1 MINIIMDNSQSRI
14 LGLDKT
20 ALYKLRTT
28 VCYFN
33 MSLYIRTKNSHAA
46 RVFLIDENG
55 FFPTGLM
62 ARVRDF
68 LKSKQLMYQV
78 IDNRVVPTS
87 KLLKLVNMLE
97 EPPMYDEQKECVKL
111 FLENPSGTGEMPT
124 GIGKSR
130 VIKETILRRARP
142 TLVITPSSNLKQQ
155 MFSYLLESFGPK
167 FVGILDKH
175 NPKPISVTNYH
186 AIESI
191 DPRVFDVFESLI
203 FDEYHNF
210 SNNTARGV
218 DTTHFKNIY
227 YKHGLTATNFKNDEN
242 SQIMLECILSQ
253 NLYSVSTLE
262 AINKKYIVP
271 IVPVFFNLK
280 NKDLVATGH
289 YGSDVRTFIDTN
301 EERNA
306 IAIDTALRM
315 KAMKVP
321 TLVLVEHVAHGRLLA
336 DSLPGFVFLNGQDES
351 AEYNMAMIKKF
362 NAGEIEGLVGTSVIG
377 EGVDTKACGAI
388 INCSGGKARSELL
401 QKVGR
406 AIRKFPGKVVGYYF
420 DFYDNRQKHL
430 VSHSKQR
437 IEIIESTYGVKIKMV
452 G

>member
-1 MINIIMDNSQSRI
+1 MINIILDNSQSRI
-14 LGLDKT
+14 LGLDKPT
-20 ALYKLRTT
+20 LYKLRIT

-33 MSLYIRTKNSHAA
+33 MSLYIRTKNSHAS

-68 LKSKQLMYQV
+68 LQTKQLMHQV

-87 KLLKLVNMLE
+87 KLLKLENLLV

-111 FLENPSGTGEMPT
+111 FLSNPSGTGEMPT
-124 GIGKSR
+124 GIGKTR
-130 VIKETILRRARP
+130 VIKEVILRRSRP
-142 TLVITPSSNLKQQ
+142 TLVITPSSNLKHQ
-155 MFSYLLESFGPK
+155 MNNYLIESFGSK
-167 FVGILDKH
+167 FVSILDPK

-186 AIESI
+186 SIANI
-191 DPRVFDVFESLI
+191 DPRVFDFFEALI

-210 SNNTARGV
+210 SNNTAREI
-218 DTTHFKNIY
+218 DTSHFKNIY

-262 AINKKYIVP
+262 AINKGYIVP
-271 IVPVFFNLK
+271 VITTFFNVTNANLTASG
-280 NKDLVATGH
+280 N
-289 YGSDVRTFIDTN
+289 YGADVKTFIDTN
-301 EERNA
+301 DERNA
-306 IAIDTALRM
+306 IAIKTAQQM
-315 KAMKVP
+315 QKMKVP
-321 TLVLVEHVAHGRLLA
+321 TLVLVEHVAHGRYLA

-362 NAGEIEGLVGTSVIG
+362 NAGEIEGIVGTSVIG

-388 INCSGGKARSELL
+388 INCSGGKARSELM

-406 AIRKFPGKVVGYYF
+406 AVRKFPNKKVGFYF

-430 VSHSKQR
+430 LSHSKQR
-437 IEIIESTYGVKIKMV
+437 IAIIEEVYGKKVNV
-452 G
+452 LG